1 MKDLVLSCQ
10 IPVGKTAIIRQLKG
24 DANTVSR
31 LREMGFYEGMEV
43 KKFHSSK
50 NDCII
55 LNIKRNKIYLNDV
68 AAHCILVEVI

>member
-1 MKDLVLSCQ
+1 MKNLVLSCQ
-10 IPVGKTAIIRQLKG
+10 IPAGKTAVIRQLKG
-24 DANTVSR
+24 DVNTISR
-31 LREMGFYEGMEV
+31 LREMGFYEGMHV
-43 KKFHSSK
+43 TKFHSTK